1 MLLKYKNQEG
11 RGHCT
16 IPLVDMNNDYRSN
29 DLLKTIQQN
38 LPTFSKG
45 QRHIAVFM
53 IEHYDKAAYMT
64 AAKLGQLVGVSESTV
79 VRFAIELGFAGYP
92 ELQHSL
98 QELIRT
104 KLTALQRI
112 EITNDRIGDSDLLEK
127 VLCSDIDKIKR
138 TLEEVDRAS
147 FNSAVDAMIGAKMIY
162 IIGMRSSSSLASFM
176 YHYLSLVFPHVRLV
190 RTTSGSEIF
199 EQILRISKDDVII
212 GISFPRYSKRI
223 INALAYAK
231 RQSAH
236 VVAITDSH
244 SSPIAEPADD
254 LLLAKSDMAS
264 FVDSLVAPLS
274 IINAL
279 IVAIGRKK
287 QDEITETF
295 GRLEK
300 IWDEYDVYEK
310 PRDESH
316 E

>member
-1 MLLKYKNQEG
+1 MIGTMNDNKN
-11 RGHCT
+11 
-16 IPLVDMNNDYRSN
+16 I

-38 LPTFSKG
+38 LNTLSKG
-45 QRHIAVFM
+45 QRQIAAFM
-53 IEHYDKAAYMT
+53 LEHYDKAAYMT
-64 AAKLGQLVGVSESTV
+64 AAKLGALVGVSESTV
-79 VRFAIELGFAGYP
+79 VRFAIELGFDGYP

-104 KLTALQRI
+104 KLTTLQRI
-112 EITNDRIGDSDLLEK
+112 EITNDRIGDADLLEK

-138 TLEEVDRAS
+138 TLEEIDRDS
-147 FNSAVDAMIGAKMIY
+147 FDRAVDALIGAKMIY

-176 YHYLSLVFPHVRLV
+176 YHYLNLVFPHVRLV

-199 EQILRISKDDVII
+199 EQILRISEEDVII

-223 INALAYAK
+223 INAMEYAK
-231 RQSAH
+231 KQSAH
-236 VVAITDSH
+236 VIAITDSAT
-244 SSPIAEPADD
+244 SPIAAPADD

-279 IVAIGRKK
+279 IVAIGKKK
-287 QDEITETF
+287 QGEIAETF
-295 GRLEK
+295 EKLEN

-310 PRDESH
+310 TQSE
-316 E
+316 

>member
-1 MLLKYKNQEG
+1 
-11 RGHCT
+11 
-16 IPLVDMNNDYRSN
+16 MNNEYKQN
-29 DLLKTIQQN
+29 DLLNTIEQK

-45 QRHIAVFM
+45 QRHIAAFM
-53 IEHYDKAAYMT
+53 LEHYDKAAYMT
-64 AAKLGQLVGVSESTV
+64 AAKLGNLAGVSESTV
-79 VRFAIELGFAGYP
+79 VRFAIELGFDGYP

-138 TLEEVDRAS
+138 TLEEIDRKS
-147 FNSAVDAMIGAKMIY
+147 FDSAVDAMIGAKMIY

-176 YHYLSLVFPHVRLV
+176 YHYLSLIFPHVRLV

-199 EQILRISKDDVII
+199 EQILRISKGDVII

-223 INALAYAK
+223 INALEYARK
-231 RQSAH
+231 QSAH
-236 VVAITDSH
+236 VVSITDSTA
-244 SSPIAEPADD
+244 SPIAALADD
-254 LLLAKSDMAS
+254 TLLAKSDMAS

-287 QDEITETF
+287 QDEVSETF
-295 GRLEK
+295 GKLEQ
-300 IWDEYDVYEK
+300 IWDEYDVYDK
-310 PRDESH
+310 SH
-316 E
+316 DSKNEDGAR